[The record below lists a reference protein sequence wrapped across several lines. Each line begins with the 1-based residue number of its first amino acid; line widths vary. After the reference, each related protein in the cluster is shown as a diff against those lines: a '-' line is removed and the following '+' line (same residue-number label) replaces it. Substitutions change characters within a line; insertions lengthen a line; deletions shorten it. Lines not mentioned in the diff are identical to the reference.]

1 MELPACDNWLK
12 CLAAYIGYGVLLT
25 YLYKIVSWMSS
36 LMAGRKDLTKY
47 GKWAVVTG
55 ASEGLGRA
63 YAHELAKSKLN
74 VLLIS
79 RTEEKLEIVKKEIE
93 EKYPGVEARVLAADL
108 SDASCFAK
116 IGPVIEELGDVGV
129 LINNA
134 GTSYEYPDYLLDIPD
149 WKVDQ
154 LIDLNVRALTK
165 MAKIVLKGMS
175 ERKRGAIVN
184 ISSVSGT
191 SPMSLLTVYSATK
204 VYVDYFAQALAT
216 EYRKDGIFVQSVTP
230 HFVASK
236 MSKMR
241 PSMTVPTPEAF
252 AKSAVNKI
260 GNVECTN
267 GFFWHDVT
275 QGILNV
281 LPAGLLKDQLHK
293 MHLSIRKRAIKK
305 KARVAAEAAKAN

>member
-1 MELPACDNWLK
+1 M
-12 CLAAYIGYGVLLT
+12 
-25 YLYKIVSWMSS
+25 
-36 LMAGRKDLTKY
+36 
-47 GKWAVVTG
+47 
-55 ASEGLGRA
+55 
-63 YAHELAKSKLN
+63 
-74 VLLIS
+74 
-79 RTEEKLEIVKKEIE
+79 
-93 EKYPGVEARVLAADL
+93 
-108 SDASCFAK
+108 
-116 IGPVIEELGDVGV
+116 

>member
-1 MELPACDNWLK
+1 MELPNCTLK
-12 CLAAYIGYGVLLT
+12 CIATYVGYGVLLS
-25 YLYKIVSWMSS
+25 YLYKLVSWMASM
-36 LMAGRKDLTKY
+36 MAARKNLTKY
-47 GKWAVVTG
+47 GKWAIVTG

-63 YAHELAKSKLN
+63 YALELAKSKMN

-79 RTEEKLEIVKKEIE
+79 RTESKLELVKKEIE

-108 SDASCFAK
+108 SDAECFAK
-116 IGPVIEELGDVGV
+116 IAPVVEELGDVGV

-134 GTSYEYPDYLLDIPD
+134 GTSYDFPDYLLDIPD

-165 MAKIVLKGMS
+165 MAKIVLKGMA

-204 VYVDYFAQALAT
+204 VYVDYFSQALAT
-216 EYRKDGIFVQSVTP
+216 EYRSQGVFVQSVCP

-241 PSMTVPTPEAF
+241 PSLTVPTPEAF

-267 GFFWHDVT
+267 GFFWHDLMQAVVNVVPV
-275 QGILNV
+275 GILK
-281 LPAGLLKDQLHK
+281 GQLHN
-293 MHLSIRKRAIKK
+293 MHLSIRKRAMKK
-305 KARVAAEAAKAN
+305 QARQAAEAAKGK